1 MRALPMSSSG
11 AHFVLM
17 PHSRRPSCLH
27 RRDPQEANSS
37 TEDDPHMND
46 RAFRLDFLIAM
57 AALVV
62 SAVAAGTAA
71 YQTYVINQQFGA
83 SVWPY
88 LGVSTTRGTTRGP
101 TDLTNLESIKIS
113 NNGLGP
119 LLMRSAQLYVD
130 GKPIPSWNEYTNV
143 LEHDPLWRLR
153 AKDSTRKNSSTDVDA
168 STIIRPGEDLP
179 VFTIDL
185 PKGVPLSLV
194 LRHPITIDFCY
205 CSLNNSCWKH
215 HATPG
220 VTTGEFPK
228 PTSFCAIGPN
238 IKTLAVAGP

>member
-1 MRALPMSSSG
+1 
-11 AHFVLM
+11 
-17 PHSRRPSCLH
+17 
-27 RRDPQEANSS
+27 
-37 TEDDPHMND
+37 MND

-57 AALVV
+57 AALLV

-71 YQTYVINQQFGA
+71 YQTYVINQQYGA

-88 LGVSTTRGTTRGP
+88 LDVATTRGTTDQ
-101 TDLTNLESIKIS
+101 TNIETIKLTND
-113 NNGLGP
+113 GLGP
-119 LLMRSAQLYVD
+119 LLMRSAQLSVD
-130 GKPIPSWNEYTNV
+130 GKPVSSWNEYTHA
-143 LEHDPLWRLR
+143 LTHDPLWRL
-153 AKDSTRKNSSTDVDA
+153 ALKGSTSRSSSSDIDA

-179 VFTIDL
+179 VFTIGL
-185 PKGVPLSLV
+185 PKGVPLRLV

-228 PTSFCAIGPN
+228 PAAYCTIGPN
-238 IKTLAVAGP
+238 IKSLTNSG